1 MKIERLL
8 SIILMLINRPQL
20 TARELSE
27 KFEVS
32 IRTIYRDIE
41 TIIAAGIPV
50 VSWQGKKGGFCLM
63 ENYRVDRQLLTL
75 SDITSIL
82 TALKGINT
90 TLEDDNIA
98 DTIEKIESLVP
109 HDKKEQINRHFEHF
123 IIDLAPWET
132 ATRQKE
138 KLNLIQQALTGQRL
152 LRFCYRNLKGEVFT
166 RDIEP
171 MSLILKSNCWY
182 LYGFCRIRN
191 DFRIFRLSRIFDC
204 EVLQSIFSL
213 RNHPFNEH
221 DFFNTAQRPP
231 VDLMLRF
238 PPAAK
243 SIVEE
248 FYSECPATTDNDGR
262 ITIKVT
268 FPEDEWV
275 YSMILS
281 HGGNCEVLSPAHI
294 RNLIIE
300 RLKRACELY
309 R

>member
-1 MKIERLL
+1 
-8 SIILMLINRPQL
+8 MLINRPFL

-41 TIIAAGIPV
+41 TIITVGIPV
-50 VSWQGKKGGFCLM
+50 VSWQGKKGGFCLI

-75 SDITSIL
+75 DDITSIL
-82 TALKGINT
+82 MALKGINT
-90 TLEDDNIA
+90 SLEDDNITDA
-98 DTIEKIESLVP
+98 IEKIESLIP
-109 HDKKEQINRHFEHF
+109 GDKKELINRHFEHF
-123 IIDLAPWET
+123 IIDLSPWENSIK
-132 ATRQKE
+132 QKK
-138 KLNLIQQALTGQRL
+138 KLSLIQQALTGQRL
-152 LRFCYRNLKGEVFT
+152 LRFCYRNLKGEVLT
-166 RDIEP
+166 REIEP

-191 DFRIFRLSRIFDC
+191 DFRIFRISRVFDC
-204 EVLQSIFSL
+204 EVMQSSFLL
-213 RNHPFNEH
+213 RKHPFNEH
-221 DFFNTAQRPP
+221 DFFNNDKRSSI
-231 VDLMLRF
+231 DLLLRF
-238 PPAAK
+238 PSSAK

-248 FYSECPATTDNDGR
+248 FYSECPSTTDNNGG

-281 HGGNCEVLSPAHI
+281 HGADCEVLSPAHI
-294 RNLIIE
+294 RNLIKK
-300 RLKRACELY
+300 RLKKACERY

>member
-109 HDKKEQINRHFEHF
+109 HDKKA
-123 IIDLAPWET
+123 D
-132 ATRQKE
+132 
-138 KLNLIQQALTGQRL
+138 
-152 LRFCYRNLKGEVFT
+152 
-166 RDIEP
+166 
-171 MSLILKSNCWY
+171 KS
-182 LYGFCRIRN
+182 
-191 DFRIFRLSRIFDC
+191 
-204 EVLQSIFSL
+204 
-213 RNHPFNEH
+213 PF
-221 DFFNTAQRPP
+221 
-231 VDLMLRF
+231 
-238 PPAAK
+238 
-243 SIVEE
+243 
-248 FYSECPATTDNDGR
+248 
-262 ITIKVT
+262 
-268 FPEDEWV
+268 
-275 YSMILS
+275 
-281 HGGNCEVLSPAHI
+281 
-294 RNLIIE
+294 
-300 RLKRACELY
+300 
-309 R
+309 